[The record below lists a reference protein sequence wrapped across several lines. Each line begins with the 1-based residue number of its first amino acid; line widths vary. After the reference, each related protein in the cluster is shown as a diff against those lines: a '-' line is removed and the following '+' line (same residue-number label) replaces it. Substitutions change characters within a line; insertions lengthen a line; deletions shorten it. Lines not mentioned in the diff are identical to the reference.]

1 MPWVF
6 SLGNHYWQVLDRSPA
21 TTRFS
26 SQQWFAGAATSYLS
40 TANATYLAWVAS
52 GGQETVISTNDE
64 VTQVV
69 SNYLLSVAG
78 NLMKLSCDA
87 ASAGSIIT
95 LSGEQTVDGIALI
108 AGQRCLVKD
117 NAPPSQNGIY
127 LVQAGAW
134 IRAYDALS
142 IPQLVGATVFI
153 TGGTVNNDTTWVC
166 QAEYDYVLGVDNINW
181 RLSPGNITP
190 AALSFASPSQ
200 TIAVYDAAG
209 AGPGIISLG
218 AIATSAFTNVLGTTI
233 GIIVQTGTTDFAKRS
248 IAGTSQGIDVAN
260 ANGTAGNMTISLSTT
275 LNFTSKTVSG
285 GTFTQPTINNP
296 TVSTGTFTNPTV
308 TTGTFTQPTINNPT
322 IATGTIGTSTISN
335 STIATA
341 TINNSTIDSATFIG
355 THVGPLTINGSV
367 SAGTAMGFYMGTVPA
382 VKWGG
387 GYTQIYDPGGTVGIS
402 IGSSDPTIYFD
413 NTTSQWRARGSF
425 ASIYRI
431 QTSTIYVAQSNPLP
445 AGGSTGMGILISTA
459 SNFGIFVGSGAPT
472 LVAGTGSIYMRSD
485 GSSATT
491 RMYSNVNG
499 STSWT
504 AIVTSG

>member
-1 MPWVF
+1 
-6 SLGNHYWQVLDRSPA
+6 L
-21 TTRFS
+21 
-26 SQQWFAGAATSYLS
+26 
-40 TANATYLAWVAS
+40 
-52 GGQETVISTNDE
+52 
-64 VTQVV
+64 
-69 SNYLLSVAG
+69 
-78 NLMKLSCDA
+78 
-87 ASAGSIIT
+87 
-95 LSGEQTVDGIALI
+95 
-108 AGQRCLVKD
+108 
-117 NAPPSQNGIY
+117 
-127 LVQAGAW
+127 
-134 IRAYDALS
+134 
-142 IPQLVGATVFI
+142 
-153 TGGTVNNDTTWVC
+153 
-166 QAEYDYVLGVDNINW
+166 AEYNYVLGTDNINW

-190 AALSFASPSQ
+190 ASPSFASPSQ

-218 AIATSAFTNVLGTTI
+218 AIATSAFTNVLGTTV

-248 IAGTSQGIDVAN
+248 IAGTSQEIDVAS

-275 LNFTSKTVSG
+275 LNFTSKTISG
-285 GTFTQPTINNP
+285 G
-296 TVSTGTFTNPTV
+296 V
-308 TTGTFTQPTINNPT
+308 FTQPTINNPT
-322 IATGTIGTSTISN
+322 IATGSIG
-335 STIATA
+335 TA
-341 TINNSTIDSATFIG
+341 TINNSTVASATFTG
-355 THVGPLTINGSV
+355 THVGPLTVNGSV
-367 SAGTAMGFYMGTVPA
+367 SAGTAMGFYMGTVPV

-387 GYTQIYDPGGTVGIS
+387 GYNQIYDPGSTVGIS

-431 QTSTIYVAQSNPLP
+431 QTSTIYVAQSSPLP